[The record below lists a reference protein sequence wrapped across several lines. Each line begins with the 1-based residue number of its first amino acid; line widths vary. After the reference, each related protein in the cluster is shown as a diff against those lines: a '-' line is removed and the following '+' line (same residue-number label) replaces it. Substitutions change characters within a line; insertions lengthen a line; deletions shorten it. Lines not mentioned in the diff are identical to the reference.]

1 MTALNQPLQVLVI
14 GAGIA
19 GLSAAIALGK
29 QGHHV
34 VILEKSD
41 FLKETGAA
49 VHLPPNCTALLRWMG
64 IDPVDFGGT
73 LLHEEWYLVHR
84 VELHNHLKK
93 RALETATLHTR
104 CKVTEVNLE
113 GACPSVTLADGR
125 TFKADL
131 LIGADG
137 LHSQIRQ
144 SIAPGSPSPYPVGK
158 SCFRWLLPTDQLRQD
173 ASTVDFVRDTGVF
186 VEWAANDRRLVAYP
200 CSDSK
205 ILNLCA
211 FVPLNKVQADDQ
223 SDSWQAAG
231 DKATIVEAFSKFSP
245 GVQQIIA
252 SADRNLKVW
261 DLYDM
266 EALPTWTRGHA
277 ALLGDAAHP
286 FQPYMGQ
293 GAAMAVEDAI
303 SIATLLPYGSKPHDI
318 PMRLEMYQMARRP
331 RVNLVLHYTRM
342 NGRDEKDIAGDRISD
357 PNYPPDSFRVR
368 RKPVS
373 NPNLR
378 ATAHADQR
386 DATAYALSTPSL
398 VPPPL
403 SQPPSY
409 TDLYGPPPRPVSPG
423 SLPRPRTAGPTSSP
437 TPPPTPVQKA
447 YSEARH
453 FLTGLI
459 NRPAESNKHVT
470 ILRHSHGLVFYRG
483 PTTSVAISIFSDV
496 PLPPE
501 HTLWLQGKGWTGKTG
516 MQLKSFLRLRDSWLD
531 VTPGMPLRADQ
542 VTPDDER
549 AWQRDIKKF
558 LKKAPPRLRDTHQL
572 RETAVA
578 RIPAEA
584 GDGYF
589 QLVLCQGLKKKVLGN
604 SPVFRVLST
613 STAPSSI
620 RGASLSTLPLEV
632 GAMVVSLYAHTAART
647 VAGPAAMAIQSKAAP
662 FQAKAAVLR
671 PPWVTKTV
679 IKKAY
684 ATSGIENRVGGIING
699 PKGPIGR
706 SQINIAAPE
715 IAGSS
720 PVSIDVGPQPPF
732 PMTFKA
738 RCQTDQISHPNN
750 SDDIPKLNLIRMP
763 DWVTEQLRGYFF
775 GWARFDTGSSKG
787 PPISE
792 WYSAILSV
800 RALDPL
806 QAAGVN
812 LAQISKRV
820 VAIRLL
826 EDVPLQTSKIE
837 IRVLGYLRA
846 EIPPPTGTTS
856 KELADA
862 QAAAAEAALLA
873 DVYDASVVQDTLAHP
888 AWVAEHPAV
897 SDFQQNSSWI
907 DRTVEGY
914 TNIITRG
921 QKLVEQVPLHLIGV
935 RSVTDEIRES
945 QIAVNGFYI
954 VR

>member
-1 MTALNQPLQVLVI
+1 MTAFDQPLEVLVI

-34 VILEKSD
+34 V
-41 FLKETGAA
+41 
-49 VHLPPNCTALLRWMG
+49 
-64 IDPVDFGGT
+64 
-73 LLHEEWYLVHR
+73 EWYLVHR
-84 VELHNHLKK
+84 VELHNHLKQ

-125 TFKADL
+125 TFQADL

-186 VEWAANDRRLVAYP
+186 IEWASDDRRLVAYP

-211 FVPLNKVQADDQ
+211 FVPLHEVQADGQ

-231 DKATIVEAFSKFSP
+231 DKATIVKAFSKFSP

-266 EALPTWTRGHA
+266 EALPTWTRDHA

-293 GAAMAVEDAI
+293 GAAMAIEDAI
-303 SIATLLPYGSKPHDI
+303 SIATLLPYGSTPHDI
-318 PMRLEMYQMARRP
+318 PMRLEMYQKARRP
-331 RVNLVLHYTRM
+331 RVDLVLHYTRI
-342 NGRDEKDIAGDRISD
+342 NGRDEKDVAGDRISD
-357 PNYPPDSFRVR
+357 PNYSPDSFRVR

-378 ATAHADQR
+378 ATAHADQ
-386 DATAYALSTPSL
+386 TAYAVSTPSL

-459 NRPAESNKHVT
+459 NRPTESNKHVT

-501 HTLWLQGKGWTGKTG
+501 HTLWLQSKGWTGKTG
-516 MQLKSFLRLRDSWLD
+516 MQFKSLLRLRDSWLD

-542 VTPDDER
+542 VIPDDER

-558 LKKAPPRLRDTHQL
+558 LKKAPSRPRDTHQL
-572 RETAVA
+572 RETAVV

-632 GAMVVSLYAHTAART
+632 GAMVLSLYAHTAART
-647 VAGPAAMAIQSKAAP
+647 VAGPAAVAIQSKAAP
-662 FQAKAAVLR
+662 FQAKAAALR
-671 PPWVTKTV
+671 PSWVTKTV
-679 IKKAY
+679 AQKAY

-706 SQINIAAPE
+706 SQINPAAPE
-715 IAGSS
+715 IAGTS

-738 RCQTDQISHPNN
+738 RCQTDQISYPNN
-750 SDDIPKLNLIRMP
+750 SDDTPKLNLIRMP

-787 PPISE
+787 PPVDE
-792 WYSAILSV
+792 WYPAILSV

-806 QAAGVN
+806 QAARVN

-826 EDVPLQTSKIE
+826 EDVPLQTSKVE

-856 KELADA
+856 KDLADA
-862 QAAAAEAALLA
+862 QAAAVEAALLA

-888 AWVAEHPAV
+888 AWAVKYPAV
-897 SDFQQNSSWI
+897 SDPQQNSSWI

-945 QIAVNGFYI
+945 HIAVNGFYI